1 MAKARV
7 PFTRNLARVV
17 CLSTLPLSLVFCGC
31 QTNPLTNTPWNSAS
45 RVPPPNAPSVLPSAP
60 YAPTPGNGT
69 ATPGMPGVGLQPRPQ
84 GATNSHASTGSQA
97 STGSV
102 LDPLAEAQN
111 QLKLASDNAR
121 QAVSRSAQ
129 SINNGVVQ
137 ASGTIQSAFGDALPL
152 PPVVMPASGSSP
164 TMASPTMASP
174 TMASPTMGSPT
185 MGSPTMGSPTM
196 GSITDSASGDP
207 AAQLDQNAQWRKPT
221 PR

>member
-1 MAKARV
+1 MAKVRI

-17 CLSTLPLSLVFCGC
+17 CLSTLPFSIVFCGC

-60 YAPTPGNGT
+60 YAPMPGNGA
-69 ATPGMPGVGLQPRPQ
+69 ATPGVPGVGVQPRPQ
-84 GATNSHASTGSQA
+84 GATNSQA
-97 STGSV
+97 ATNSV
-102 LDPLAEAQN
+102 LDPLNEAQN

-152 PPVVMPASGSSP
+152 PPVVMSASGSRPATGSFAPDPSGIPGTGGYASSP
-164 TMASPTMASP
+164 QSNASGAASNPPTS
-174 TMASPTMGSPT
+174 
-185 MGSPTMGSPTM
+185 
-196 GSITDSASGDP
+196 GSIGDSAAGDP
-207 AAQLDQNAQWRKPT
+207 AAQLDPNAQWRKPT

>member
-84 GATNSHASTGSQA
+84 GATNSQASTGSQT

-174 TMASPTMGSPT
+174 TMASPTMGS
-185 MGSPTMGSPTM
+185 
-196 GSITDSASGDP
+196 ITDSASGDP